1 MDKNK
6 LLYFI
11 KDRGYKVED
20 FLIKLDMSKGKFYR
34 RCNNKSFSIQEIWE
48 IAKLLNLTV
57 EEINSIFFV
66 DFVS

>member
-20 FLIKLDMSKGKFYR
+20 FFEAVNLSKGKFYR
-34 RCNNKSFSIQEIWE
+34 RCNNSSFTIKEIWT
-48 IAKLLNLTV
+48 IAELLKLTI
-57 EEINSIFFV
+57 EDINSIFFAKY
-66 DFVS
+66 VS